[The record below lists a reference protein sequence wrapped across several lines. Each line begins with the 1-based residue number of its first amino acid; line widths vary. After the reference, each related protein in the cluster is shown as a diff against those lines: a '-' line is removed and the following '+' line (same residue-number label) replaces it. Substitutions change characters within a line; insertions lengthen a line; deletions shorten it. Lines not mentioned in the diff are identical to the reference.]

1 MWEVVQNS
9 ASPQRASD
17 NKTEHFLLY
26 LENFLDFSCCFF
38 LGGGG
43 GGAKATHLP
52 VVAYSVLQYSY
63 NFYRYHIRYIL

>member
-9 ASPQRASD
+9 ASPQRPFLKASD

-26 LENFLDFSCCFF
+26 LEDFFFFF

-43 GGAKATHLP
+43 IKATHLP
-52 VVAYSVLQYSY
+52 VVAYSILQYLLS
-63 NFYRYHIRYIL
+63 L

>member
-26 LENFLDFSCCFF
+26 LEDFLDFSCFWV
-38 LGGGG
+38 GG
-43 GGAKATHLP
+43 GGARATHLP

-63 NFYRYHIRYIL
+63 NFYRYHIRFIL

>member
-9 ASPQRASD
+9 AKAFFLASD

-26 LENFLDFSCCFF
+26 LEDFLDFIVFF

-43 GGAKATHLP
+43 GGGGEPRTYQL
-52 VVAYSVLQYSY
+52 
-63 NFYRYHIRYIL
+63 

>member
-26 LENFLDFSCCFF
+26 LEDFLVVFF
-38 LGGGG
+38 WGGGG
-43 GGAKATHLP
+43 LKPRTYQL
-52 VVAYSVLQYSY
+52 
-63 NFYRYHIRYIL
+63 

>member
-9 ASPQRASD
+9 ASPQRPFFLASD

-26 LENFLDFSCCFF
+26 LEDFLDFIVVFR
-38 LGGGG
+38 

-52 VVAYSVLQYSY
+52 VVAYSVLQYLLSLY
-63 NFYRYHIRYIL
+63 YF

>member
-9 ASPQRASD
+9 AKAFFLASD

-26 LENFLDFSCCFF
+26 LEDFLDFIVVVVFF

-43 GGAKATHLP
+43 GEPRTYQL
-52 VVAYSVLQYSY
+52 
-63 NFYRYHIRYIL
+63 